1 MDRWIATK
9 DGRRRVISNQIPQ
22 KGIRERG
29 SKSMSEWKKNG
40 QRATDKAAVVHS
52 GPSGEQ
58 KNSESWFVFLELRGY
73 VDDP

>member
-1 MDRWIATK
+1 
-9 DGRRRVISNQIPQ
+9 
-22 KGIRERG
+22 
-29 SKSMSEWKKNG
+29 MSEWKKNG